1 MPGLLILSLIQS
13 FYPSLLWHFS
23 NPFSHSIH
31 SELSKMTIWFCL
43 WVLLVWVPWKA
54 YANIWLAVQG
64 FTGENWK
71 SWRRCVGLSLSIVM
85 LLAWN
90 AWSPSTGPVLHVVRP
105 IDISVAANV
114 VTGLALMI
122 LIMMHL
128 SNNHQELGK
137 HKVYNL
143 QILEGMWQNQ
153 AFSQMVS
160 YLSLLEL
167 SKKGNFMGGEA
178 WFFICLGS
186 WQCVYLRWCLRS
198 VCLGN
203 RTLNVRYLHYL
214 QESSQQPTL
223 RDAGLIPLK

>member
-1 MPGLLILSLIQS
+1 M
-13 FYPSLLWHFS
+13 
-23 NPFSHSIH
+23 
-31 SELSKMTIWFCL
+31 
-43 WVLLVWVPWKA
+43 
-54 YANIWLAVQG
+54 
-64 FTGENWK
+64 
-71 SWRRCVGLSLSIVM
+71 
-85 LLAWN
+85 
-90 AWSPSTGPVLHVVRP
+90 LHVVRP

-186 WQCVYLRWCLRS
+186 WQCVYLR
-198 VCLGN
+198 
-203 RTLNVRYLHYL
+203 
-214 QESSQQPTL
+214 
-223 RDAGLIPLK
+223 